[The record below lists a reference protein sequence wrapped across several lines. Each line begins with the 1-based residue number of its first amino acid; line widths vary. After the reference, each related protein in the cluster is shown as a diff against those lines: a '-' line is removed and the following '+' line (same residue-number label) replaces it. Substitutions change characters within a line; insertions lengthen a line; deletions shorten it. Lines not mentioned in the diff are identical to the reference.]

1 MYFANE
7 WFTYVANEWVGNGMP
22 FANEWVENSILD
34 THSFASVSW
43 GDISNV
49 HNTLNSSRQQRTV
62 NEHTMDNCAKL
73 D

>member
-34 THSFASVSW
+34 THSFASVNW
-43 GDISNV
+43 GDA
-49 HNTLNSSRQQRTV
+49 TQARQLMKYLQHAHV
-62 NEHTMDNCAKL
+62 VLLEVMCL
-73 D
+73 

>member
-34 THSFASVSW
+34 THSFASVNW
-43 GDISNV
+43 GDVS
-49 HNTLNSSRQQRTV
+49 
-62 NEHTMDNCAKL
+62 DG
-73 D
+73 